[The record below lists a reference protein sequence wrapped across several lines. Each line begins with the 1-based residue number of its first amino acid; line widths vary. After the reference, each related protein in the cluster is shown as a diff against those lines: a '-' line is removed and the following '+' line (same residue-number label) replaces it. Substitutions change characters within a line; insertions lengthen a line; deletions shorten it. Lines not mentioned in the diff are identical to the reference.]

1 MRNPRIWKG
10 SCCEQPRAMNRLF
23 SARSSGDPTLP
34 RVDAVWAVR
43 AGGALVAV
51 ELLLPFHHVGL
62 AAVFLDQLCDVI
74 AALARALGAFDAKH
88 VELAFDV
95 AEDEVGAGHW
105 RDPPCRAASRGDRA

>member
-1 MRNPRIWKG
+1 
-10 SCCEQPRAMNRLF
+10 MNRLF

>member
-1 MRNPRIWKG
+1 
-10 SCCEQPRAMNRLF
+10 MNRLF

-34 RVDAVWAVR
+34 RMDAVWAVR

-62 AAVFLDQLCDVI
+62 VPVLLDEFMDVI
-74 AALARALGAFDAKH
+74 AALTSALGAFDAEH

-105 RDPPCRAASRGDRA
+105 RERAA